1 MHIVDIL
8 DELNKTTSQ
17 AKEATSKYNHHR
29 GHRQWIKKH
38 SISAFQ
44 TCKIDCNLISNL
56 FSSLPTFFTKNYPS
70 IILWK
75 LTENLCK
82 AVEISIA
89 YHSQDIKNI
98 GNNLFFFQYTDI
110 RMHI

>member
-1 MHIVDIL
+1 MHIVDKL

-17 AKEATSKYNHHR
+17 AKEATSK
-29 GHRQWIKKH
+29 KKH

-82 AVEISIA
+82 AVEIAIA
-89 YHSQDIKNI
+89 YHSQVVIEHHRDSKK
-98 GNNLFFFQYTDI
+98 FYE
-110 RMHI
+110 